1 MIIPTSIKLNCRTK
15 DASSSVL
22 TSADDRRERRD
33 ASRSVMRS
41 VVEDDCLVDTKSTL
55 YNDYTWNEEY
65 PCVDMHRTLTLMMRI
80 IQYAMNNRPIIL
92 NIRPLNVLANT
103 AASRRSRSAS
113 RLRVI

>member
-1 MIIPTSIKLNCRTK
+1 M
-15 DASSSVL
+15 D
-22 TSADDRRERRD
+22 
-33 ASRSVMRS
+33 
-41 VVEDDCLVDTKSTL
+41 
-55 YNDYTWNEEY
+55 EEFY
-65 PCVDMHRTLTLMMRI
+65 CVDMVKPLTLMMRI